1 MVLNLV
7 AGSGREEK
15 AEEGRKGLIAFW
27 LIVILLTQAKFQ
39 LRADRVGILVSIL
52 FVYLGYMDVQKPQE
66 IEDGSVAQGFS
77 QNSLPGF

>member
-1 MVLNLV
+1 MLNLV

-15 AEEGRKGLIAFW
+15 AEEVRKGLIAFW

-77 QNSLPGF
+77 QHSLPGF